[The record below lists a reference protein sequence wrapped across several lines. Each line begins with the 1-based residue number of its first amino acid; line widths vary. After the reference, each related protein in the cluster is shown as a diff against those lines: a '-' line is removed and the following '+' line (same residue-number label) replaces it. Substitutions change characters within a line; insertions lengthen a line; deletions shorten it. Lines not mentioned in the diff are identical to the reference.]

1 MAAHLPRPCAVS
13 RVGAA
18 VTSFSAN
25 QRWKPAVPWA
35 GEPTTAPP
43 IPSVHWSK
51 MTSADL
57 STESHGSRTR
67 PFQRGAVVFAPS
79 SRADTASGH
88 ATVNPPAPPHP
99 VVPRRPMFSSWKRLL
114 VESVPIAGFSLLA
127 NRQSVLP
134 RAPSHRRRAL
144 EAGAVF
150 GHFFAIEREIFKVA
164 RFRGIHHLR
173 RNRLAPEGRPVRA
186 KKSREIRRI
195 GRRFGHQNGACQNV
209 DC

>member
-88 ATVNPPAPPHP
+88 ATVNPPAPPP
-99 VVPRRPMFSSWKRLL
+99 PR
-114 VESVPIAGFSLLA
+114 G
-127 NRQSVLP
+127 
-134 RAPSHRRRAL
+134 APSANVFVL
-144 EAGAVF
+144 EAS
-150 GHFFAIEREIFKVA
+150 
-164 RFRGIHHLR
+164 
-173 RNRLAPEGRPVRA
+173 P
-186 KKSREIRRI
+186 RRI
-195 GRRFGHQNGACQNV
+195 GAYRRFFVARQSPKCPATCAESPSSRSRGWGRFRPFFCN
-209 DC
+209 